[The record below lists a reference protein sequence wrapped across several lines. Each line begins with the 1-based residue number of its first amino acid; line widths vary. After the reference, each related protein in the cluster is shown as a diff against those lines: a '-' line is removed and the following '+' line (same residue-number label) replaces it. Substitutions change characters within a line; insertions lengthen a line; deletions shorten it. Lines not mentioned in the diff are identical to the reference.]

1 MFDMGVLRVT
11 FGLHTIYN
19 IRWGG
24 GGGVKCGQFESRN
37 SNIYSIF
44 KLMVH
49 SYALKM
55 IRVTDP

>member
-24 GGGVKCGQFESRN
+24 GGGGEMWT
-37 SNIYSIF
+37 I
-44 KLMVH
+44 
-49 SYALKM
+49 
-55 IRVTDP
+55 